1 VDKTHLSK
9 SEFDLANNALEGILG
24 EPVEDIDLTDTVP
37 PLADVSDSNKVF
49 KGKLSILFVDMR
61 KSTDL
66 TDELKAKKMV
76 KVYRAFIRMIIQA
89 IRYSGGYTRQF
100 AGDGIMGVFQ
110 DSTENEKTI
119 LSSQKA
125 VTAARYIHTL
135 VDYCLNPALKKHL
148 TDVCVACGIG
158 ICTGTIMITK
168 VGMRG
173 KEADDAEEN
182 ETGIVWVGS
191 TTNYANRHCGLAN
204 PREIFIDERTYESV
218 EEKELWSKSSR
229 TKGSKIFTGYTVT
242 DYYLV
247 LQEGI
252 TQEAVKAEEQSN
264 PEINFI
270 QNIFDETQ
278 ERALLLVDEISK
290 KSAELAIA
298 LKNVKM
304 REDQVSIRENNATKE
319 NNRLQQWKRQLDS
332 KQVDVDRKEEKNKKD
347 EYNIYIQLFKTV
359 HCKRGL
365 AIALGKDFWEE
376 KLKLLILCGSYIG
389 KSEKE
394 VKSEICYALV
404 DLYQNLDEYDLAY
417 DALCIQAETHPW
429 IHAFTV
435 ENILSKTYLRTQL
448 KSTIEN
454 RLNTAL
460 KPDIRKSLQE
470 CLSKIK

>member
-1 VDKTHLSK
+1 MDKTHLSK

-119 LSSQKA
+119 FSSQKA

-264 PEINFI
+264 PENNFI
-270 QNIFDETQ
+270 QCIFEETQ

-298 LKNVKM
+298 LKNVKT
-304 REDQVSIRENNATKE
+304 RENQVSTRENNATKE
-319 NNRLQQWKRQLDS
+319 NDRLQQWQYRLDS
-332 KQVDVDRKEEKNKKD
+332 KQTDVNEKEEKNKVNSYAIHRSIFSKTYCKD
-347 EYNIYIQLFKTV
+347 EIIKAYGKEYWLDLIDTMYTLGRN
-359 HCKRGL
+359 
-365 AIALGKDFWEE
+365 LGKSKLQVQIDLDCYLVRIYMCFEVYEE
-376 KLKLLILCGSYIG
+376 
-389 KSEKE
+389 
-394 VKSEICYALV
+394 
-404 DLYQNLDEYDLAY
+404 AY
-417 DALCIQAETHPW
+417 EALCIQAEHSSW
-429 IHAFTV
+429 LSAYLIEDIVKRSGHWFKLKG
-435 ENILSKTYLRTQL
+435 ILEKRVNEKEDFFDALQKL
-448 KSTIEN
+448 KS
-454 RLNTAL
+454 
-460 KPDIRKSLQE
+460 KGY
-470 CLSKIK
+470 